1 MPRLTIL
8 IIDDSAEHRDIVSR
22 LLRAAG
28 FSVYEAHPGAEA
40 LNIANTQRPDLILLG
55 LSLPGQPGWETA
67 RQLQNRAA
75 LRHVPILGTTVFNA
89 LISRARA
96 RAIGCVDYVD
106 KPFDLDALLA
116 RIHSLLGP
124 APTLAA

>member
-1 MPRLTIL
+1 MPRSTIL

-22 LLRAAG
+22 LLRAAD
-28 FSVYEAHPGAEA
+28 FTVYEAQPGLEA
-40 LNIANTQRPDLILLG
+40 LDIANTQQPDLILLG

-67 RQLQNRAA
+67 RQLRNRAA
-75 LRHVPILGTTVFNA
+75 LRHVPILGATVFNA

-106 KPFDLDALLA
+106 KPFDLDVLLA

>member
-1 MPRLTIL
+1 MPRSTIL

-22 LLRAAG
+22 LLRAAD
-28 FSVYEAHPGAEA
+28 FTVYEAQPGLEA
-40 LNIANTQRPDLILLG
+40 LNIANTQQPDLILLG

-67 RQLQNRAA
+67 RQLRNRAA
-75 LRHVPILGTTVFNA
+75 LRHVPILGATVFNA

-96 RAIGCVDYVD
+96 RAIGCADYVD
-106 KPFDLDALLA
+106 KPFDLDVLLA